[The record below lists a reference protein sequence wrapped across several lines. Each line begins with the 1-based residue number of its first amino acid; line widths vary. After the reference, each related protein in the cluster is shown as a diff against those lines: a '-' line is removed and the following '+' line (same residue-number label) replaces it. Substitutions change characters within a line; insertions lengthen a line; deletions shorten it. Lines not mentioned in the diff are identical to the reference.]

1 MLLSTQGIVF
11 HIVPYADNKVI
22 AKIYTREFG
31 LQSFVISISR
41 TKSGKI
47 KSPLLQPLNQ
57 LELRVEKKDKS
68 TLHVVKEISLSVP
81 YSHLHT
87 DIIKTS
93 IALFVAEV
101 LYKSVR
107 EEEKN
112 EDLFDFISKALQ
124 VLDLAH
130 EGVANF
136 HLVFMMNLTRY
147 LGFSPQDNTEGP
159 ESLFDLTNG
168 TFVSRTPQHFN
179 FLDPLE
185 SRLFELIAQTD
196 FQHMHEVPLNA
207 ERRKVVLN
215 ALIRYYESHVH
226 SMQRI
231 QSHEVLAQVLE

>member
-1 MLLSTQGIVF
+1 MLQSTQGIVF

-31 LQSFVISISR
+31 LQSFVVSVSR

-57 LELRVEKKDKS
+57 LELRIEKKEKS
-68 TLHVVKEISLSVP
+68 ALHVVKEISLSVP
-81 YSHLHT
+81 YSHLHS

-112 EDLFDFISKALQ
+112 EPLFDFLSQALQ

-136 HLVFMMNLTRY
+136 HLVFMMNLSRY
-147 LGFSPQDNTEGP
+147 LGFFPQENTDGP

-168 TFVSRTPQHFN
+168 TFLSKTPQHFN
-179 FLDPLE
+179 YLDPLE
-185 SRLFELIAQTD
+185 SRLFEMIVRTD
-196 FQHMHEVPLNA
+196 FQHMHEVPMNS
-207 ERRKVVLN
+207 ERRKIALN
-215 ALIRYYESHVH
+215 AMIRYYESHVH

>member
-1 MLLSTQGIVF
+1 MLQQTQGIVF
-11 HIVPYADNKVI
+11 HIIPYADNKVI
-22 AKIYTREFG
+22 AKIYTREYG
-31 LQSFVISISR
+31 LQSFVVSISR

-57 LELRVEKKDKS
+57 LELRIEKKEKS
-68 TLHVVKEISLSVP
+68 SLHVVKEVSLSVP
-81 YSHLHT
+81 YSHLHS
-87 DIIKTS
+87 DIVKTT

-112 EDLFDFISKALQ
+112 EPLFDFLSQALQ

-147 LGFSPQDNTEGP
+147 LGFFPQENAEGA
-159 ESLFDLTNG
+159 ESVFDLTNG
-168 TFVSRTPQHFN
+168 SFVGKTPPHFN
-179 FLDPLE
+179 FLDPIE
-185 SRLFELIAQTD
+185 SRLFEGIAKTD
-196 FQHMHEVPLNA
+196 FQHMHLIQLSS
-207 ERRKVVLN
+207 ERRKIALN

-226 SMQRI
+226 AMQRI
-231 QSHEVLAQVLE
+231 VSHEVLAQVVQ